1 MFVSG
6 ERQLMEDPKIL
17 GIAKAHNKNSAQ
29 ILLRYQVQRG
39 NIVIPK
45 SVTKARIVS
54 NIQLFDFALS
64 NDEMKAI
71 DSLDCNERV
80 CPESA

>member
-1 MFVSG
+1 MLV
-6 ERQLMEDPKIL
+6 EDPKIIEI
-17 GIAKAHNKNSAQ
+17 GKNQNKSPAQ

-45 SVTKARIVS
+45 SVTKERITS
-54 NIQLFDFALS
+54 NFDIFDFVLS
-64 NDEMKAI
+64 DNEMKEI
-71 DSLDCNERV
+71 DGLDCGRRI